1 MNDSNVS
8 SAHFWEQCYQENNTG
23 WDLGA
28 PTPIFMNWCDNLELL
43 SKICIPGAGNGYD
56 PLYFASKGHDVT
68 AIDFAESP
76 ISRLKKQSK
85 DKKINLTALKNDIFN
100 LEESLFDQFDYIVE
114 YTCYCAIHPSMRM
127 KYIEIM
133 HRLLKKG
140 GELVAILL
148 PLNKDLSDGGPPF
161 GIDLE
166 ETLDL
171 FSHKFSIVESTKHP
185 LSIEPRSE
193 NEQFVR
199 FLK

>member
-1 MNDSNVS
+1 MKEANVS

-148 PLNKDLSDGGPPF
+148 PVNKDLSDGGPPF

-166 ETLDL
+166 ETLEL
-171 FSHKFSIVESTKHP
+171 FSHKFSIVESIKHP
-185 LSIEPRSE
+185 LSIEPRSD

>member
-100 LEESLFDQFDYIVE
+100 LEESLYDQFDYIVE

-171 FSHKFSIVESTKHP
+171 FSHKFSIVESIKHP
-185 LSIEPRSE
+185 LSIEPRSK

>member
-23 WDLGA
+23 WDLGT

-114 YTCYCAIHPSMRM
+114 YICYCVIHPSMRM

-171 FSHKFSIVESTKHP
+171 FSHKFSIVESIKHP

>member
-76 ISRLKKQSK
+76 ISRLKKQSR

-100 LEESLFDQFDYIVE
+100 LEESLYDQFDYIVE

-171 FSHKFSIVESTKHP
+171 FSHKFSIVESIEHP

>member
-100 LEESLFDQFDYIVE
+100 LEESAPE
-114 YTCYCAIHPSMRM
+114 
-127 KYIEIM
+127 
-133 HRLLKKG
+133 
-140 GELVAILL
+140 
-148 PLNKDLSDGGPPF
+148 
-161 GIDLE
+161 IDL
-166 ETLDL
+166 TLKPFTKTSPCWVLAFVGDKFLDL
-171 FSHKFSIVESTKHP
+171 FTTSLTASAFPCS
-185 LSIEPRSE
+185 
-193 NEQFVR
+193 
-199 FLK
+199 

>member
-1 MNDSNVS
+1 
-8 SAHFWEQCYQENNTG
+8 
-23 WDLGA
+23 
-28 PTPIFMNWCDNLELL
+28 
-43 SKICIPGAGNGYD
+43 
-56 PLYFASKGHDVT
+56 
-68 AIDFAESP
+68 
-76 ISRLKKQSK
+76 
-85 DKKINLTALKNDIFN
+85 
-100 LEESLFDQFDYIVE
+100 
-114 YTCYCAIHPSMRM
+114 MRR

-148 PLNKDLSDGGPPF
+148 PINKDLSDGGPPF

-171 FSHKFSIVESTKHP
+171 FSHKFSIVESNKHP

>member
-23 WDLGA
+23 WDIGA
-28 PTPIFMNWCDNLELL
+28 PTPIFMNWCDDLELL

-100 LEESLFDQFDYIVE
+100 LEESLYDQFDYIVE

>member
-56 PLYFASKGHDVT
+56 PVYFASKGHDVT

-100 LEESLFDQFDYIVE
+100 LEESLYDQFDYIVE

-171 FSHKFSIVESTKHP
+171 FSHKFSIVESIEHP

>member
-28 PTPIFMNWCDNLELL
+28 PTPIFMNWCDNLELS

-76 ISRLKKQSK
+76 ISRLKKQSR

-100 LEESLFDQFDYIVE
+100 LEESLYDQFDYIVE

-171 FSHKFSIVESTKHP
+171 FSHKFSIVESIEHP

>member
-76 ISRLKKQSK
+76 ISRLEKQSK

-100 LEESLFDQFDYIVE
+100 LEESLYEQFDYIVE

>member
-100 LEESLFDQFDYIVE
+100 LEESLYDQFDYIVE

-171 FSHKFSIVESTKHP
+171 FSHKFSIVESIEHP

>member
-8 SAHFWEQCYQENNTG
+8 SAHFWEQCYQENNVG

-28 PTPIFMNWCDNLELL
+28 PTPIFMNWCDNLELS

-100 LEESLFDQFDYIVE
+100 LEESLYDQFDYIVE

-171 FSHKFSIVESTKHP
+171 FSHKFSIVESIEHP

>member
-1 MNDSNVS
+1 MNESNVS
-8 SAHFWEQCYQENNTG
+8 SAHFWEQCYQESNVG

-28 PTPIFMNWCDNLELL
+28 PTPIFMNWCDNLELS

-76 ISRLKKQSK
+76 ISRLKEQSK
-85 DKKINLTALKNDIFN
+85 DKKINLTALKSDIFN
-100 LEESLFDQFDYIVE
+100 LEESLYEQFDYIVE

-171 FSHKFSIVESTKHP
+171 FSHKFSIVESIEHP

>member
-23 WDLGA
+23 WDIGA

-100 LEESLFDQFDYIVE
+100 LEESLYDQFDYIVE